1 MSVQIAV
8 RLPDSLVETVDSLVA
23 SGAETSRASV
33 VERAL
38 LRELRRMRMVE
49 EVQILAGS
57 ASESGDLLEL
67 TAFASRTPLE
77 LP

>member
-1 MSVQIAV
+1 MSFEIIVQ
-8 RLPDSLVETVDSLVA
+8 LPDSLVETVDSLVA
-23 SGAETSRASV
+23 SGAEKSRASI

-38 LRELRRMRMVE
+38 LRELRHMRMVE

-57 ASESGDLLEL
+57 ASEIGDLVEL